1 MVYIVYVCNKIK
13 FRLMATTALQSKR
26 LIIDLSEDTFRSLSI
41 MAANKGT
48 NLKNLI
54 EGLLDKAAEEYDENK
69 QYAWLSENISEGKEM
84 VGEEEKKA
92 FESWL
97 GV

>member
-1 MVYIVYVCNKIK
+1 
-13 FRLMATTALQSKR
+13 MATTELQSKKI
-26 LIIDLSEDTFRSLSI
+26 LIDLSEDTFRSLSI

-54 EGLLDKAAEEYDENK
+54 ECLLDKAAEVYDENK
-69 QYAWLSENISEGKEM
+69 QYDWLSENIPEGKEM
-84 VGEEEKKA
+84 VGEEEKKS

>member
-1 MVYIVYVCNKIK
+1 
-13 FRLMATTALQSKR
+13 MATTALQSKR
-26 LIIDLSEDTFRSLSI
+26 IIIDLSEDIFRSLSI

-54 EGLLDKAAEEYDENK
+54 EGLLEKAAEAYDENN

-84 VGEEEKKA
+84 IGEEEKKS

-97 GV
+97 GVWR

>member
-1 MVYIVYVCNKIK
+1 MYVCNKIK
-13 FRLMATTALQSKR
+13 FRLMATTALKSKR
-26 LIIDLSEDTFRSLSI
+26 IIIDLSEDTFRSLSI

-54 EGLLDKAAEEYDENK
+54 EGLLDKAAEAYDENK

-84 VGEEEKKA
+84 VGEEEKKS

>member
-1 MVYIVYVCNKIK
+1 MT
-13 FRLMATTALQSKR
+13 TTALQSKR
-26 LIIDLSEDTFRSLSI
+26 IIIDLSEDTFRSLSI

-54 EGLLDKAAEEYDENK
+54 EGLLEKAAEAYDENN

-84 VGEEEKKA
+84 VGEKEKKS

>member
-54 EGLLDKAAEEYDENK
+54 EGLLDKAVEAYDENN

-84 VGEEEKKA
+84 IGEEEKKS

>member
-1 MVYIVYVCNKIK
+1 
-13 FRLMATTALQSKR
+13 MATTALQSKR
-26 LIIDLSEDTFRSLSI
+26 IIIDLSEDTFRSLSI
-41 MAANKGT
+41 MAENKGT
-48 NLKNLI
+48 NLKKLI
-54 EGLLDKAAEEYDENK
+54 EGILEKAAEAYDENN

-84 VGEEEKKA
+84 IGEEEKKS

>member
-13 FRLMATTALQSKR
+13 FRLMATTTLQSKR
-26 LIIDLSEDTFRSLSI
+26 IIIDLSEDTFRSLSI

-54 EGLLDKAAEEYDENK
+54 EGLLDKAAEAYDENK
-69 QYAWLSENISEGKEM
+69 Q
-84 VGEEEKKA
+84 
-92 FESWL
+92 
-97 GV
+97 

>member
-1 MVYIVYVCNKIK
+1 
-13 FRLMATTALQSKR
+13 MATTALQSKR
-26 LIIDLSEDTFRSLSI
+26 IIIDLSEDTFRSLSI

-48 NLKNLI
+48 NLKNRI
-54 EGLLDKAAEEYDENK
+54 EGLLEKAAEAYDENN

>member
-1 MVYIVYVCNKIK
+1 
-13 FRLMATTALQSKR
+13 MATTALKSKR
-26 LIIDLSEDTFRSLSI
+26 IIIDLSEDTFRSLSI

-54 EGLLDKAAEEYDENK
+54 EGLLEKAAEAYDENN

-84 VGEEEKKA
+84 IGEEEKKS

-97 GV
+97 GI